1 MMGSTWFYL
10 EFLLSWLH
18 LLRCSGYKNP
28 AIFALEYTLVPDGVF
43 PTQLVEALHGYE
55 HVLSFARDPAKVV
68 VSGDSAGAAIV
79 LSLLLYLSQ
88 RARKPDVFGIRIRPG
103 LPGLAVLMSP
113 WVKLL
118 DEKRTSTA
126 SDYLDAAR
134 LNEFGLQYGGVTP
147 WRRGERAWS
156 TEDPLMSPGDCRDI
170 STWAAASPS
179 HGFFVTYGGEEMFAP
194 EIEAWVSEM
203 AEAGI
208 AVESER
214 EEGAIH
220 AWPVAALFLADDTDR
235 RLRGLKSLTGFIRD
249 RIAPA
254 P

>member
-103 LPGLAVLMSP
+103 RPGRAGRGAP
-113 WVKLL
+113 GG
-118 DEKRTSTA
+118 RRRGGGRA
-126 SDYLDAAR
+126 AAAGGGRGAAR
-134 LNEFGLQYGGVTP
+134 RGGGGRRGGGV
-147 WRRGERAWS
+147 
-156 TEDPLMSPGDCRDI
+156 
-170 STWAAASPS
+170 
-179 HGFFVTYGGEEMFAP
+179 
-194 EIEAWVSEM
+194 
-203 AEAGI
+203 
-208 AVESER
+208 
-214 EEGAIH
+214 
-220 AWPVAALFLADDTDR
+220 
-235 RLRGLKSLTGFIRD
+235 
-249 RIAPA
+249 
-254 P
+254 